1 MATGNR
7 MGAKMQPCLTPE
19 VVETLDDSFCPTLIP
34 WHQHDTTND
43 TRGSNVCQYVRTR
56 LSGFAAERHAA
67 WAAAVTA

>member
-34 WHQHDTTND
+34 YGINTTPQM
-43 TRGSNVCQYVRTR
+43 TQGVQTSAKTFEPVSAGLLLSAVLRGQ
-56 LSGFAAERHAA
+56 LQ
-67 WAAAVTA
+67 